1 MAAIDFPNSP
11 SVNDVFDVAG
21 KKWLYDGSSW
31 NLIAVAVTAGVT
43 SLNGST
49 GVITGIAT
57 LASPTFTGSVTLPV
71 NTITSAMIAS
81 DAVTTAKILDA
92 NVTAAK
98 LANTAVTAGAYTT
111 ANITVDAQGRLTAAA
126 SGTSGIDAFS
136 DQFFLGTQIWS

>member
-1 MAAIDFPNSP
+1 MAIDFPNTP
-11 SVNDVFDVAG
+11 SNNDQYTVGTTTWKYNGTAWVIVLG
-21 KKWLYDGSSW
+21 ESS
-31 NLIAVAVTAGVT
+31 IATSAVTADK
-43 SLNGST
+43 
-49 GVITGIAT
+49 
-57 LASPTFTGSVTLPV
+57 LASDSVTTAKILDANV
-71 NTITSAMIAS
+71 TAAKIAS

-92 NVTAAK
+92 NVTAGK